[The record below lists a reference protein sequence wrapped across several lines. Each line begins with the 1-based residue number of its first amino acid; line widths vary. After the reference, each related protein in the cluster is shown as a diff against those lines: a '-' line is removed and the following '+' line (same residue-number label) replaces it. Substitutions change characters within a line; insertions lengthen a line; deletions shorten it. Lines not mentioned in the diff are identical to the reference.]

1 MSEQNLYCT
10 FYIGDQFYGLPVA
23 DVQEVLQSQ
32 PLTRAPLAPLAVAGL
47 MNLRGQIVTAV
58 DVRRVLRSQA
68 ATPGTNQ
75 PVQAEDKMNLV
86 IRHENTEISLLVDN
100 IGDVVTV
107 DETTVE
113 RPPETLQGMA
123 REFIRGISALE
134 GRLLLLVD
142 VHRMLDDDSCIR
154 VAHVTEQ

>member
-1 MSEQNLYCT
+1 MSDNSLYCT
-10 FYIGDQFYGLPVA
+10 FFIGEQFYGIPVG

-32 PLTRAPLAPLAVAGL
+32 PLTRAPLAPAAIAGL

-68 ATPGTNQ
+68 ANHT
-75 PVQAEDKMNLV
+75 EEKMNLV
-86 IRHENTEISLLVDN
+86 IRHASTEVSLLVDQ

-107 DETTVE
+107 DESKVE

-134 GRLLLLVD
+134 GKLLLLVD
-142 VHRMLDDDSCIR
+142 VHRMLDDDSCVR
-154 VAHVTEQ
+154 AAVAAE

>member
-1 MSEQNLYCT
+1 MSENKLYCT
-10 FYIGDQFYGLPVA
+10 FFIGEQFYGVPVE

-32 PLTRAPLAPLAVAGL
+32 PLTRAPLAPAAVAGL

-58 DVRRVLRSQA
+58 DVRSVLRSKA
-68 ATPGTNQ
+68 AAH
-75 PVQAEDKMNLV
+75 VEDKMNIV
-86 IRHENTEISLLVDN
+86 IRHASSEVSLLVDS
-100 IGDVVTV
+100 IGDVMTV
-107 DETTVE
+107 DESRIE

-142 VHRMLDDDSCIR
+142 VHRMLDDDACVK
-154 VAHVTEQ
+154 VASVVEQ

>member
-1 MSEQNLYCT
+1 MSENRLYCT
-10 FYIGDQFYGLPVA
+10 FFIGEQFYGVPVE

-32 PLTRAPLAPLAVAGL
+32 PLTRAPLAPAAVAGL

-58 DVRRVLRSQA
+58 DVRCVLRSKA
-68 ATPGTNQ
+68 AAH
-75 PVQAEDKMNLV
+75 AEDKMNIV
-86 IRHENTEISLLVDN
+86 IRHASSEVSLLVDS
-100 IGDVVTV
+100 IGDVMTV
-107 DETTVE
+107 DESRIE

-142 VHRMLDDDSCIR
+142 VHRMLDDDACVK
-154 VAHVTEQ
+154 VAALEEQ

>member
-10 FYIGDQFYGLPVA
+10 FFIGEQFYGIPVG

-32 PLTRAPLAPLAVAGL
+32 PLTRAPLAPVAVAGL

-68 ATPGTNQ
+68 AAQTD
-75 PVQAEDKMNLV
+75 DKMNLV
-86 IRHENTEISLLVDN
+86 IRHENTEISLLVDD

-107 DETTVE
+107 DESRVE

-134 GRLLLLVD
+134 GKLLLVD

-154 VAHVTEQ
+154 AAHVTEQ

>member
-1 MSEQNLYCT
+1 MSDNALYCT
-10 FYIGDQFYGLPVA
+10 FFIGEQFYGIPVS

-32 PLTRAPLAPLAVAGL
+32 PLTRAPLAPVAIAGL
-47 MNLRGQIVTAV
+47 MNLRGQIVTAI

-68 ATPGTNQ
+68 A
-75 PVQAEDKMNLV
+75 EHSEEKMNLV
-86 IRHENTEISLLVDN
+86 IRHASTEVSLLVDQ

-107 DETTVE
+107 DEGKVE

-134 GRLLLLVD
+134 GKLLLLVD
-142 VHRMLDDDSCIR
+142 VHRMLDDDSCVR
-154 VAHVTEQ
+154 AAAAE

>member
-10 FYIGDQFYGLPVA
+10 FYIGDQFYGLPVG

-68 ATPGTNQ
+68 SSSVLSNT
-75 PVQAEDKMNLV
+75 EEKMNLV

-107 DETTVE
+107 DESKVE

-134 GRLLLLVD
+134 GKLLLLVD

-154 VAHVTEQ
+154 VAQATEQ

>member
-1 MSEQNLYCT
+1 MSDNSLYCT
-10 FYIGDQFYGLPVA
+10 FFIGEQFYGIPVG

-32 PLTRAPLAPLAVAGL
+32 PLTRAPLAPAAIAGL

-68 ATPGTNQ
+68 ASHT
-75 PVQAEDKMNLV
+75 EEKMNLV
-86 IRHENTEISLLVDN
+86 IRHASTEVSLLVDQ

-107 DETTVE
+107 DESKVE

-142 VHRMLDDDSCIR
+142 VHRMLDDDSCVR
-154 VAHVTEQ
+154 AAVAAE

>member
-10 FYIGDQFYGLPVA
+10 FFIGEQFYGIPVG

-32 PLTRAPLAPLAVAGL
+32 PLTRAPLAPVAVAGL

-68 ATPGTNQ
+68 AAQTD
-75 PVQAEDKMNLV
+75 DKMNLV
-86 IRHENTEISLLVDN
+86 IRHENTEISLLVDD

-107 DETTVE
+107 DESRVE

-134 GRLLLLVD
+134 GKLLLLVD

-154 VAHVTEQ
+154 AAHVTEQ

>member
-1 MSEQNLYCT
+1 MSDSTLYCT
-10 FYIGDQFYGLPVA
+10 FFIGEQFYGIPVG

-32 PLTRAPLAPLAVAGL
+32 PLTRAPLAPAAIAGL
-47 MNLRGQIVTAV
+47 MNLRGQIVTAI

-68 ATPGTNQ
+68 ADH
-75 PVQAEDKMNLV
+75 AEEKMNLV
-86 IRHENTEISLLVDN
+86 IRHSSGEVSLLVDK

-107 DETTVE
+107 NEAAVE

-134 GRLLLLVD
+134 GKLLLLVD
-142 VHRMLDDDSCIR
+142 VHRMLDDDSCVR
-154 VAHVTEQ
+154 AGLATE